1 MELKIE
7 EVKTPELKFNYE
19 ELKAELKAKTADY
32 KVMVYTDDQIKE
44 AKSDRAKLNGLKK
57 ALNDERIRRERE
69 YMEPFNVFKGQINEI
84 IGIIDEPIQIID
96 AQVKEYDQKKK
107 DQKLDEIIDLWN
119 DKEKPE
125 WLQFEQVFNK
135 TWLNASTSMKKVAED
150 IDLKITQV
158 KTDLQAIEALP
169 EFSFEALE
177 TYKTGLNLSAAIAE
191 GQRLADIQKRKEE
204 QERLREEAEERARIE
219 AEQRAAA
226 EEARRQAELEEQEN
240 QPEPE
245 PVAEAEAPAAE
256 VNSQPNPEPEQP
268 QWVRFQA
275 LLTRAQ
281 ALELKEFFD
290 NRNIEFKPV

>member
-19 ELKAELKAKTADY
+19 ELKTELKQKTADY

-44 AKSDRAKLNGLKK
+44 AKADRAKLNGLKK
-57 ALNDERIRRERE
+57 ALNDERIRREKE

-84 IGIIDEPIQIID
+84 IGIIEEPIQIID
-96 AQVKEYDQKKK
+96 AQVKEYEQKKK

-135 TWLNASTSMKKVAED
+135 TWLNASTSMKKVGED

-169 EFSFEALE
+169 NFSFEALE
-177 TYKTGLNLSAAIAE
+177 VYKTGLNLSAAIAE

-204 QERLREEAEERARIE
+204 QERLRKEAEERARIE

-226 EEARRQAELEEQEN
+226 EEARRQAELEAKWES

-245 PVAEAEAPAAE
+245 TVAEAPAEE

-268 QWVRFQA
+268 QWVSFQA
-275 LLTRAQ
+275 LLTTQQ
-281 ALELKEFFD
+281 ALQLKAFFEA
-290 NRNIEFKPV
+290 RNIEFKPV

>member
-19 ELKAELKAKTADY
+19 ELKTELKQKTADY

-44 AKSDRAKLNGLKK
+44 AKADRAKLNGLAK

-84 IGIIDEPIQIID
+84 IEIINEPIQIID
-96 AQVKEYDQKKK
+96 AQVKEYEQKKK

-135 TWLNASTSMKKVAED
+135 TWLNASTSMKKVGED

-204 QERLREEAEERARIE
+204 QERLRKEAEERARIE

-226 EEARRQAELEEQEN
+226 EEARRQAELEAKWES

-245 PVAEAEAPAAE
+245 TVAEEPAAE

-275 LLTRAQ
+275 LLTTAQ